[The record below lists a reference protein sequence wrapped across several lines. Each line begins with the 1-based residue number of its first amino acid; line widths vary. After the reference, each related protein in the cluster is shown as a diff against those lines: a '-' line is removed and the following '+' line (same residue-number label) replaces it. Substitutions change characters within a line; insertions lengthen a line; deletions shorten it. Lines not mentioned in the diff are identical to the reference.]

1 MANGEGG
8 GGNDPSSKGFTIEEY
23 QRILEIERERNQL
36 AERRKKIE
44 EDIAKFENDLI
55 ERRRDNIDAKE
66 RLERETNI
74 ILRLEKE
81 KVLRRESISIQRD
94 EVLLLERKI
103 EMGDTLTQQEQARL
117 ITLKAHKKI
126 ADSTPSIA
134 TALFQGDKGGSS
146 LISSIS
152 RIGNSLEAN
161 LSQNLKQVYQADL
174 SFEKLKREFIKGAA
188 RGGMKGAVIGVAKEA
203 AKQFTKVFAA
213 AAMLALVKYSIEAIK
228 LNTRL
233 LDQEAAF
240 MKATGANREY
250 ARGLTVSYA
259 ETRKFAASVEET
271 SQAFQSLYKNY
282 TDFTFLNRQ
291 TQREIRNTTTL
302 LSKLGVSSDD
312 TAKSMMALTRN
323 MGMGPEGAAQSM
335 LNLTKF
341 AEELQVPISQVT
353 ADFAAQSGALAKLGD
368 EGFRSFMRLEIAAKA
383 SGLRVERLMA
393 IVSKFDTF
401 EGAAESAGKLNAALG
416 GNFVNA
422 MDLMMATDP
431 VDRFNQ
437 IKDALDNAG
446 LSFDTMGYYQR
457 EFIAKSAGLQDAS
470 ELALVMKGRYDLLS
484 DSLTMTT
491 ADYEEQANRAKE
503 MATFQE
509 RLNVLFSQM
518 IPILTPVIDGLS
530 RLVTFLTDN
539 AQMTKRLVGGLTML
553 AGVLGLVV
561 SIMTGNF
568 VTGAGSLAGITLG
581 FAMMADSIETS
592 SQSVSVLG
600 RMFQDIVPIIEYTYT
615 IISSLFNMNYKL
627 LSGAIN
633 QAVALVNFF
642 FGTNYNFQLSDL
654 FIYFIKFGLL
664 PMIAGLKILHATLGT
679 AAATFSLMTGN
690 AERAIEIFNEM
701 GHTLFR
707 KPFASSF
714 LEGLVKIGNA
724 FGYITQKILSV
735 VSSVSP
741 LLKGFQML
749 GNGFKGILSFVAAP
763 FATGTG
769 SMAGAST
776 TAATNAVRANATT
789 AQQAQN
795 AANNGGE
802 MTISQPVEV
811 KINGDVLEKFI
822 IKVVGENV
830 RSIRVTQS

>member
-8 GGNDPSSKGFTIEEY
+8 STFTIEEY
-23 QRILEIERERNQL
+23 ERILEIERERNQI
-36 AERRKKIE
+36 EQQRREIIK
-44 EDIAKFENDLI
+44 DISKFENDI
-55 ERRRDNIDAKE
+55 NDRRQENIDAQS
-66 RLERETNI
+66 RNEREMNV
-74 ILRLEKE
+74 ILKLEKE
-81 KVLRRESISIQRD
+81 KILRQENISIQRD
-94 EVLLLERKI
+94 EILLLERKI
-103 EMGDTLTQQEQARL
+103 AENETLTKQEQARL
-117 ITLKAHKKI
+117 IALKAHKKI
-126 ADSTPSIA
+126 SDSTPSIA

-161 LSQNLKQVYQADL
+161 LSQNLKQIYQSDL
-174 SFEKLKREFIKGAA
+174 SFEKLKLEFLKGAA
-188 RGGMKGAVIGVAKEA
+188 RGGFKGAVIGVAKEA
-203 AKQFTKVFAA
+203 AKQFSKVFAA
-213 AAMLALVKYSIEAIK
+213 AAMLALAKYSMEAIR

-250 ARGLTVSYA
+250 ARGLSVSFA

-271 SQAFQSLYKNY
+271 SQAFQSLFKNY

-302 LSKLGVSSDD
+302 MSRLGVSSDD

-437 IKDALDNAG
+437 IRDALTNAG

-457 EFIAKSAGLQDAS
+457 QFIAQSAGLQDAG

-491 ADYEEQANRAKE
+491 ADYEEQADRAKE

-509 RLNVLFSQM
+509 RLNVLFAQM
-518 IPILTPVIDGLS
+518 IPILTPVIDGFSKLI
-530 RLVTFLTDN
+530 TFLTDN

-553 AGVLGLVV
+553 AGILGLVV
-561 SIMTGNF
+561 SIITGNF

-581 FAMMADSIETS
+581 FSMMADSIETTS
-592 SQSVSVLG
+592 ESVSVLG
-600 RMFQDIVPIIEYTYT
+600 RMFQDIVPIIEYTYS
-615 IISSLFNMNYKL
+615 IFSDLFNMNYKL
-627 LSGAIN
+627 LSGVIN
-633 QAVALVNFF
+633 QFQTLVNQL
-642 FGTNYNFQLSDL
+642 FGTNLNFQLSDL
-654 FIYFIKFGLL
+654 FVYFIKFGLL
-664 PMIAGLKILHATLGT
+664 PMIAGLKILHGILGL
-679 AAATFSLMTGN
+679 AAAQLALMTGN
-690 AERAIEIFNEM
+690 LDKAIEIFNEL

-714 LEGLVKIGNA
+714 LDGLIKIGNA
-724 FGYITQKILSV
+724 FAYMAEKMLSV
-735 VSSVSP
+735 ISNVSP
-741 LLKGFQML
+741 LLKGFNTL
-749 GNGFKGILSFVAAP
+749 GGGFKSILSYVAAP

-769 SMAGAST
+769 SMAGASA

-789 AQQAQN
+789 QQQAM
-795 AANNGGE
+795 AADNGGE
-802 MTISQPVEV
+802 MTVNQPVE
-811 KINGDVLEKFI
+811 IRLNGDVLEKFI
-822 IKVVGENV
+822 VSVVGSNI
-830 RSIRVTQS
+830 RNIRVTQR